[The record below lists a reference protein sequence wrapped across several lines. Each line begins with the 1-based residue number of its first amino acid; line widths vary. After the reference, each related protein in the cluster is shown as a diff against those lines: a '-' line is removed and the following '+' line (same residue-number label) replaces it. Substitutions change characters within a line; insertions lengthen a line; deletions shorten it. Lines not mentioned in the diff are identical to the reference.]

1 MAARP
6 EDVDIAASAARGS
19 SPPEDRRGFV
29 YRACFFLGAGI
40 LFPWNSYITAVDY
53 FERVHP
59 GKHVDRVFG
68 VLYFLPNLLMLVL
81 VLRFGNLV
89 PPGVRVRLGFSL
101 FLLCLLVPAFTS
113 NLGILC
119 AGIALNGVADALA
132 QGSLFAQVASMPETY
147 TQALMAGTSLSGLI
161 VSVLRVVTKASFP
174 ATDSGAASSASVY
187 FVCAALWVLAC
198 LYLYGELEAA
208 EVFRWHVARAARAR
222 RAGEAAAAGAAG
234 EVGEEYESELA
245 LTNAASSSSSLVGI
259 GTRNTNRRG
268 MWRVEDGT
276 RRAAGTTLRDAAAI
290 ASRVRYHAFAVA
302 ITYVVTLSIFPGVL
316 AEDLRDDSM
325 GDWFPVALI
334 AAFNLAD
341 VLGKCVPG
349 VYPVAATAF
358 SPRTMAA
365 MAAARVLFVPAFT
378 VVARWSDGSS
388 GGGVVA
394 PGVALTLAL
403 GVTNGWYSAS
413 VMMTAPKAVS
423 AAECEACGTIMVFFL
438 LCGLTA
444 GAFCGWLWL
453 V

>member
-174 ATDSGAASSASVY
+174 ATDSGAAASASVY

-198 LYLYGELEAA
+198 LYLYGELERS

-222 RAGEAAAAGAAG
+222 RAGEAAAAGRG
-234 EVGEEYESELA
+234 RSGKS
-245 LTNAASSSSSLVGI
+245 
-259 GTRNTNRRG
+259 TNRS
-268 MWRVEDGT
+268 
-276 RRAAGTTLRDAAAI
+276 
-290 ASRVRYHAFAVA
+290 SR
-302 ITYVVTLSIFPGVL
+302 
-316 AEDLRDDSM
+316 
-325 GDWFPVALI
+325 
-334 AAFNLAD
+334 
-341 VLGKCVPG
+341 
-349 VYPVAATAF
+349 
-358 SPRTMAA
+358 
-365 MAAARVLFVPAFT
+365 
-378 VVARWSDGSS
+378 
-388 GGGVVA
+388 
-394 PGVALTLAL
+394 
-403 GVTNGWYSAS
+403 
-413 VMMTAPKAVS
+413 
-423 AAECEACGTIMVFFL
+423 
-438 LCGLTA
+438 
-444 GAFCGWLWL
+444 
-453 V
+453 

>member
-19 SPPEDRRGFV
+19 FPPEDRRGFV

-68 VLYFLPNLLMLVL
+68 VLYFLPNLLVLAL

-89 PPGVRVRLGFSL
+89 PPGVRVRLGFCL
-101 FLLCLLVPAFTS
+101 FLLCLLVPAFTT
-113 NLGILC
+113 NLAILC
-119 AGIALNGVADALA
+119 AGIALNGAGDALA

-147 TQALMAGTSLSGLI
+147 TQALMGGTSLSGLI
-161 VSVLRVVTKASFP
+161 VSVLRVITKASF
-174 ATDSGAASSASVY
+174 ASSDSGAAASAAVY
-187 FVCAALWVLAC
+187 FVCAALWLLAC
-198 LYLYGELEAA
+198 LYLYGELERSD
-208 EVFRWHVARAARAR
+208 VFRWHVANAARAR
-222 RAGEAAAAGAAG
+222 RAGAAAAG
-234 EVGEEYESELA
+234 EDGEEYESELA
-245 LTNAASSSSSLVGI
+245 MNDAASSSAFVGI
-259 GTRNTNRRG
+259 GTRASNRRG

-276 RRAAGTTLRDAAAI
+276 RRAGTTLRDAAAI
-290 ASRVRYHAFAVA
+290 AWRVKYHAFAVA

-316 AEDLRDDSM
+316 AEDLRDDAM
-325 GDWFPVALI
+325 GDWFTVALI

-341 VLGKCVPG
+341 VVGKCVPG
-349 VYPVAATAF
+349 VYPAAATAF
-358 SPRTMAA
+358 SPRTMAGA
-365 MAAARVLFVPAFT
+365 AAARVFFVPAFY
-378 VVARWSDGSS
+378 VVAGWS

-394 PGVALTLAL
+394 GGVALTLAL

-438 LCGLTA
+438 LSGLTI

>member
-174 ATDSGAASSASVY
+174 ASDSGAAS
-187 FVCAALWVLAC
+187 AL
-198 LYLYGELEAA
+198 
-208 EVFRWHVARAARAR
+208 
-222 RAGEAAAAGAAG
+222 
-234 EVGEEYESELA
+234 
-245 LTNAASSSSSLVGI
+245 
-259 GTRNTNRRG
+259 
-268 MWRVEDGT
+268 
-276 RRAAGTTLRDAAAI
+276 
-290 ASRVRYHAFAVA
+290 
-302 ITYVVTLSIFPGVL
+302 
-316 AEDLRDDSM
+316 
-325 GDWFPVALI
+325 
-334 AAFNLAD
+334 
-341 VLGKCVPG
+341 
-349 VYPVAATAF
+349 AAT
-358 SPRTMAA
+358 
-365 MAAARVLFVPAFT
+365 
-378 VVARWSDGSS
+378 
-388 GGGVVA
+388 
-394 PGVALTLAL
+394 
-403 GVTNGWYSAS
+403 S
-413 VMMTAPKAVS
+413 VM
-423 AAECEACGTIMVFFL
+423 
-438 LCGLTA
+438 
-444 GAFCGWLWL
+444 
-453 V
+453 